1 MIELNTTWDVVLML
15 LIAAGVGLIGGLGAA
30 MLDRRGREEDPT
42 VVGRGG
48 LWSSVFLG
56 GIAAVAILYFFPP
69 TREGANAVGGE
80 GKAYDLTELVALSL
94 IVGSAGS
101 SFLLMLQARTL
112 ALASAERNAATQATA
127 NQATQAT
134 ATQALSDVADQAAS
148 AAKASVNASA
158 PELQAALQ
166 RVGAPVISAEQVDQV
181 VSDLADQTRSAV
193 VADLEPHV
201 ESAQKLVAAAST
213 IAPETMPA
221 EPVAVE

>member
-15 LIAAGVGLIGGLGAA
+15 LIAAGVGLVGGLGAA
-30 MLDRRGREEDPT
+30 MLDRRRREEDPT
-42 VVGRGG
+42 VGRGSLG
-48 LWSSVFLG
+48 SSVFLG

-134 ATQALSDVADQAAS
+134 ATQALSEVADQAAS
-148 AAKASVNASA
+148 AAMASVSASA

-166 RVGAPVISAEQVDQV
+166 RAGAPVISAEQVDQV
-181 VSDLADQTRSAV
+181 VSDLADQTKSAV
-193 VADLEPHV
+193 AADLEPHV

-213 IAPETMPA
+213 AAPQATSV
-221 EPVAVE
+221 EPVATG